1 MNDAVSFVSAAAA
14 ATSANGTENA
24 NLNVTSPLTNNFS
37 NTVHERNNYNHH
49 TLPETTANVKD
60 ASSNNTNTNYNY
72 NYNYHNNNYNNI
84 NNKMSLFNMFAAA
97 DKLDLSGLLNVLD
110 GVVDTPG
117 RIVVMTTPYP

>member
-1 MNDAVSFVSAAAA
+1 MNDAISSIPTAA
-14 ATSANGTENA
+14 ATASNNNATSSLTHNSDNIAHDWKNYNDPTSPEMTANA
-24 NLNVTSPLTNNFS
+24 NAANINNS
-37 NTVHERNNYNHH
+37 NNY
-49 TLPETTANVKD
+49 
-60 ASSNNTNTNYNY
+60 Y
-72 NYNYHNNNYNNI
+72 NNYNNNNMNV